1 MEKNTKFFLNFLKL
15 LPEDTRIEYIKALE
29 SDLLK
34 IEMINTLSSEDK
46 RVSCLVFLK
55 DEDMKVEVIQ
65 TLSEDKRI
73 KSLNLLKYQYDRVRI
88 IQKLS
93 EENIIKCL
101 DNLDYY
107 KLDLSDNSKAKIIMN
122 LSELYK
128 VKFLRLLKFKDKHS
142 KAKILN
148 SLENVSNIKLYIQN
162 TQDFETLQI
171 YRKELDFNN
180 VEIIKNNLE
189 KFLEIEGVKDIDRK
203 KDILLKLYKVNNLIL
218 KTIDFSLINDKY
230 ISLLGLE
237 KINQIS
243 CYANIQNKILQLN
256 AMEISLL
263 SKCLNYIE
271 KAKKQLNVWTIFT
284 DRFLTNI
291 KEYGELI
298 NKIKNDNN
306 FIEENISVLV
316 KLFQN
321 ENIFNITSPEQ
332 VADYNSTMKK
342 VCDEKIKSKNIIHKK
357 QAVLYKIFGQDVNYT
372 KELIEKYGEDIE
384 TIEDQ
389 NLKDYMNS
397 LIMILEADES
407 SLEKIYKECSDT
419 PLYVDKTLIE
429 NSLRQAYLNLYN
441 EGLYKVKKDV
451 KPGEIIEA
459 GTNFKMLVT
468 SIGAFTIEDEEEVE
482 EKKIKNYK
490 ENWNRPSISSQHFC
504 TSYIRNDLI
513 KTAPIYEV
521 CYGFNKMQDNSLIF
535 LSTDDIFSHLKTFTP
550 KAEENEKYY
559 SPDNLINNTTDYNE
573 LDFYRFQ
580 NGERKQPDYIVCFR
594 EYGKINYLEKAK
606 KASKDFGGLPI
617 VMVDIDKCLENE
629 RQRVLKLKQEYDEKP
644 NEELLKKIY
653 KTIRNNRVT
662 RPDFC
667 SEMIDEIE
675 KLFEKNIT
683 KKDLECNYK
692 ETTVQE
698 RQQMSSMIKNI
709 YKRLTNL
716 TKENN
721 ENFNIQK

>member
-1 MEKNTKFFLNFLKL
+1 MKEEEYINIEFINSLSEEDRIKFIIALIRDKDKLKIARTLSENKRIECLKYFDNKVKLIKTLSEKKRIQCLKL
-15 LPEDTRIEYIKALE
+15 LKEDDEKVDIFW
-29 SDLLK
+29 
-34 IEMINTLSSEDK
+34 TLS
-46 RVSCLVFLK
+46 
-55 DEDMKVEVIQ
+55 DENR
-65 TLSEDKRI
+65 TC
-73 KSLNLLKYQYDRVRI
+73 Y
-88 IQKLS
+88 
-93 EENIIKCL
+93 
-101 DNLDYY
+101 
-107 KLDLSDNSKAKIIMN
+107 LDLIKFDDMYSKCMIINN
-122 LSELYK
+122 LEKL
-128 VKFLRLLKFKDKHS
+128 
-142 KAKILN
+142 
-148 SLENVSNIKLYIQN
+148 SNIKLYIQN
-162 TQDFETLQI
+162 TQDFETLQF

-189 KFLEIEGVKDIDRK
+189 KFLEIEGIKEIEKK
-203 KDILLKLYKVNNLIL
+203 KDILLKLYEVNNLIL

-306 FIEENISVLV
+306 FIEENISILV

-321 ENIFNITSPEQ
+321 ENIFNITLPEQ
-332 VADYNSTMKK
+332 VTDYNSTMK
-342 VCDEKIKSKNIIHKK
+342 VLCDEKIKSKNIIDKK

-468 SIGAFTIEDEEEVE
+468 SIGAFTIEDEDEEEVE
-482 EKKIKNYK
+482 EKNIKNYK
-490 ENWNRPSISSQHFC
+490 ENWNRPSISTQHFC
-504 TSYIRNDLI
+504 ASYIRNDLI
-513 KTAPIYEV
+513 GTAPIYDV
-521 CYGFNKMQDNSLIF
+521 CYGFDRMENNSLV
-535 LSTDDIFSHLKTFTP
+535 LSNSEDIDSYFDTFIP
-550 KAEENEKYY
+550 KSESQQKYY
-559 SPDNLINNTTDYNE
+559 FPDNLINNTTDYNE

-580 NGERKQPDYIVCFR
+580 NEKRKQPDYIVCFR
-594 EYGKINYLEKAK
+594 EYGIIPNLEESK

-617 VMVDIDKCLENE
+617 VVVDIDKCLRNE
-629 RQRVLKLKQEYDEKP
+629 RYKVLELIQKYGEEP
-644 NEELLKKIY
+644 NDKLLKKIY

-667 SEMIDEIE
+667 SEFNIDKIE
-675 KLFEKNIT
+675 NFVRQQTIT
-683 KKDLECNYK
+683 KKELKSIYEGTDASDRK
-692 ETTVQE
+692 
-698 RQQMSSMIKNI
+698 QMSSTIGKIYGKITKITNGYINI
-709 YKRLTNL
+709 DK
-716 TKENN
+716 
-721 ENFNIQK
+721 